1 MEERETLC
9 SDPLAAGSRPKGR
22 GQRWNR
28 DGHARHVQG
37 IAEFEE
43 LKVAVGLLGGLNFQ
57 DRPTAPRVL
66 EAGDSFK
73 AALAVPVRR
82 ASSLW
87 KC

>member
-1 MEERETLC
+1 M
-9 SDPLAAGSRPKGR
+9 
-22 GQRWNR
+22 
-28 DGHARHVQG
+28 QG